1 MVNWPVMFITPL
13 TITSLAGQASNAN
26 AGIVP
31 RTPVFFG
38 KRQERPG
45 FLI

>member
-13 TITSLAGQASNAN
+13 ITSLAGQASNAN
-26 AGIVP
+26 AAIVP

-38 KRQERPG
+38 KRRERPA